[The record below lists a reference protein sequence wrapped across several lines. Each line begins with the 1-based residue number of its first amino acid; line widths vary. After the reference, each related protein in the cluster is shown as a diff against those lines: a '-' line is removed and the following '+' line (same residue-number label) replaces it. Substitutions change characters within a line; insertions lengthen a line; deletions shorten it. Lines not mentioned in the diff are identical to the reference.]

1 MLALAAH
8 DIEVFAPVDQL
19 VIGEKLDSCGRI
31 ILKAHG
37 KGYLCWLLCLG
48 STPYCSMVRQV
59 RLPHCSGAR
68 VPENQ

>member
-31 ILKAHG
+31 ILGSLAISVVGDRGSRG
-37 KGYLCWLLCLG
+37 KRGCEFG
-48 STPYCSMVRQV
+48 SVRRDEIPWQ
-59 RLPHCSGAR
+59 
-68 VPENQ
+68 QI